1 MSPTTSNRRLLV
13 IGSQCQALGE
23 GYRLKFLPWAAEEL
37 YTVLIDPDFGR
48 CHPVQP
54 DRGLMI
60 DPTVAAVKTAIREAF
75 RRASDDG
82 STLLLVFIGHG
93 TYVGNDYFFLP
104 LDAKSAPDPDTGIH
118 LVQQID
124 YAYRAHP
131 SIDGLV
137 LLVDTCHSG
146 LAAEQ
151 ATQWVREYRRG
162 EEAARKLRF
171 EILTASAP
179 DREAWDGCFTHTV
192 THCLRQGLD
201 DVPTEELRCQDVE
214 RIVRRKCMPR
224 QLPQFLAFTPS
235 VPVVS
240 DAGLWLA
247 RNAARSRPAWA
258 GTWAG
263 EEIARLTADFQPTP
277 MLERAV
283 AASGAH
289 RSVALVGVAGTGK
302 STLAAA
308 LMRPEVGEGAV
319 PAGFAHAVAFLSG
332 GLSTSDLAR
341 MLVDQLDRAV
351 PGFAAARKDYLG
363 ALTEDEQRR
372 LDALQRDVLGPL
384 RRLRPVKETV
394 VRILVDGLDQVPSA
408 GEVSIREAL
417 GELAAGPGLDHV
429 RLICTA
435 RPDTDV
441 PGGSHVLRVDKAD
454 DALLGAYLTRRRVAP
469 GLHAAIVERA
479 EGSWLVASKL
489 ADLALAAPGQAPDAL
504 PSSLG
509 AIYAEYLRRA
519 GATATDRW
527 RRELRPVL
535 GLLAAAG
542 VGPILPLPLLCTASG
557 RLGGPDRP
565 YQVRDVLVDLRGLV
579 VRDRAGTEDEQLGLF
594 HQTLGGYLLDPAS
607 GPFGIDPQEPHRA
620 LAEAIAE
627 LAPAESHDPAD
638 PLHRYA
644 AAREAEHLWALGE
657 YGRVV
662 ESLAHRQSVI
672 PAENLK
678 RWQSWKARI
687 ESKLGPDHLE
697 TLRTRYN
704 IAAWT
709 GGAGDAREALRLFAE
724 LLPDR
729 ERVLGHD
736 HPDTLRTRS
745 NIATC
750 TGEVGDAR
758 EALRLFAELLPDMER
773 VLGRDH
779 PTTLAIRN
787 NIAGWTGET
796 GDAPEALRLSRALL
810 PDEERVLGRDHPTTL
825 TTRNNIAAGTG
836 EAGDAREAL
845 RLSSAL
851 LPDRERVLG
860 RDHPDTLRTR
870 NNIAAGTG
878 DVGDARV
885 ALRLFAEL
893 LPDQQRVLGHD
904 HPGTLTTRSNIA
916 HWTGETGGAREALR
930 LFTELLPDQERVL
943 GRDHRGTLSTRNN
956 IASWTGEVGDAR
968 EALRLFA
975 ELLPDM
981 ERVLGRDHPTTLTTR
996 SNIAAWTGRVGDARE
1011 ALRLFAELL
1020 PDRERV
1026 LGQDH
1031 PDTLTTRSN
1040 IAFWTGRVGDAREA
1054 LRLFTELLPDQ
1065 ERVLGRDHT
1074 GTLTTRN
1081 NIAAWTGE
1089 VGEAREALRLFTEL
1103 LPDQERV
1110 LGRDHPD
1117 TLRAQEAIKLL
1128 ESAASLSQEGKGE
1141 SSDLAH

>member
-1 MSPTTSNRRLLV
+1 M
-13 IGSQCQALGE
+13 A
-23 GYRLKFLPWAAEEL
+23 
-37 YTVLIDPDFGR
+37 
-48 CHPVQP
+48 
-54 DRGLMI
+54 
-60 DPTVAAVKTAIREAF
+60 
-75 RRASDDG
+75 
-82 STLLLVFIGHG
+82 
-93 TYVGNDYFFLP
+93 
-104 LDAKSAPDPDTGIH
+104 
-118 LVQQID
+118 
-124 YAYRAHP
+124 
-131 SIDGLV
+131 
-137 LLVDTCHSG
+137 
-146 LAAEQ
+146 
-151 ATQWVREYRRG
+151 
-162 EEAARKLRF
+162 
-171 EILTASAP
+171 
-179 DREAWDGCFTHTV
+179 
-192 THCLRQGLD
+192 
-201 DVPTEELRCQDVE
+201 
-214 RIVRRKCMPR
+214 
-224 QLPQFLAFTPS
+224 
-235 VPVVS
+235 S

-247 RNAARSRPAWA
+247 RNVARSRPAWA

-277 MLERAV
+277 MVERAV

-351 PGFAAARKDYLG
+351 PGFAAAREDYLG
-363 ALTEDEQRR
+363 ALTEDERRR

-454 DALLGAYLTRRRVAP
+454 DALLGAYLTRRGVAP
-469 GLHAAIVERA
+469 GLHAAIVARA
-479 EGSWLVASKL
+479 GGSWLVASKL

-565 YQVRDVLVDLRGLV
+565 YRVRDVLVDLRGLV

-594 HQTLGGYLLDPAS
+594 HQTLGDYLLDPAS

-627 LAPAESHDPAD
+627 LAPAGSHDPAD

-644 AAREAEHLWALGE
+644 AAREAEHLWTLGE

-687 ESKLGPDHLE
+687 ESKLGPDH
-697 TLRTRYN
+697 
-704 IAAWT
+704 
-709 GGAGDAREALRLFAE
+709 
-724 LLPDR
+724 
-729 ERVLGHD
+729 
-736 HPDTLRTRS
+736 PDTLTTRH
-745 NIATC
+745 NIAYW

-758 EALRLFAELLPDMER
+758 EALRLFTE
-773 VLGRDH
+773 
-779 PTTLAIRN
+779 
-787 NIAGWTGET
+787 
-796 GDAPEALRLSRALL
+796 
-810 PDEERVLGRDHPTTL
+810 
-825 TTRNNIAAGTG
+825 
-836 EAGDAREAL
+836 
-845 RLSSAL
+845 L

-860 RDHPDTLRTR
+860 RDHPDTLT
-870 NNIAAGTG
+870 
-878 DVGDARV
+878 
-885 ALRLFAEL
+885 
-893 LPDQQRVLGHD
+893 
-904 HPGTLTTRSNIA
+904 
-916 HWTGETGGAREALR
+916 
-930 LFTELLPDQERVL
+930 
-943 GRDHRGTLSTRNN
+943 TRNN
-956 IASWTGEVGDAR
+956 IASWTGEVGD
-968 EALRLFA
+968 
-975 ELLPDM
+975 
-981 ERVLGRDHPTTLTTR
+981 
-996 SNIAAWTGRVGDARE
+996 
-1011 ALRLFAELL
+1011 
-1020 PDRERV
+1020 
-1026 LGQDH
+1026 
-1031 PDTLTTRSN
+1031 
-1040 IAFWTGRVGDAREA
+1040 
-1054 LRLFTELLPDQ
+1054 
-1065 ERVLGRDHT
+1065 
-1074 GTLTTRN
+1074 
-1081 NIAAWTGE
+1081 
-1089 VGEAREALRLFTEL
+1089 AREALRLFTEL

-1117 TLRAQEAIKLL
+1117 TLTTRNNIAGLDRRGGGRA
-1128 ESAASLSQEGKGE
+1128 
-1141 SSDLAH
+1141 